1 MPGPPDSTRVV
12 TKLLVIEDDTALGRA
27 LRILLEA
34 HDYEVAIATT
44 GSEGLT
50 VAEREHPDAIILDL
64 YLPDMA
70 GVMVATALR
79 DWTDVPIV
87 ALSAVDTESAK
98 VAALDAGADDYV
110 TKPFV
115 VNEFLARLR
124 AVLRR
129 GTTTEAT
136 PVVVT
141 DDFTIDLRAKQIR
154 GHDGEIRLTPRQWQ
168 IVEQLV
174 RHPGRLVTQQQI
186 LQHAWGPEHDAKT
199 HYLRIYISQIRNKLE
214 PEPSRPRYFITEPGM
229 GYRFDNNGR

>member
-1 MPGPPDSTRVV
+1 V

-34 HDYEVAIATT
+34 HEYDVVIATT
-44 GSEGLT
+44 GGEGLT
-50 VAEREHPDAIILDL
+50 LAEHVRPDAVILDL

-87 ALSAVDTESAK
+87 ALSAGDTESEK

-110 TKPFV
+110 TKPFA

-129 GTTTEAT
+129 VTTVDAT
-136 PVVVT
+136 PVIVT

-154 GHDGEIRLTPRQWQ
+154 GHDGDIHLTPTQWQ
-168 IVEQLV
+168 IVERLV
-174 RHPGRLVTQQQI
+174 RQPGRLVTQQQL
-186 LQHAWGPEHDAKT
+186 LQHAWGPQHDNKT
-199 HYLRIYISQIRNKLE
+199 HYLRIYLSQIRNKLE
-214 PEPSRPRYFITEPGM
+214 PEPSQPRYFITEPGM
-229 GYRFDNNGR
+229 GYRFDNSKH

>member
-1 MPGPPDSTRVV
+1 V
-12 TKLLVIEDDTALGRA
+12 TKLLIIEDDTALGRA

-34 HDYEVAIATT
+34 HEYDVVIATT
-44 GSEGLT
+44 GGEGLT
-50 VAEREHPDAIILDL
+50 LAERVRPDAVILDL

-79 DWTDVPIV
+79 HWTDVPIV
-87 ALSAVDTESAK
+87 ALSAGDTESEK

-110 TKPFV
+110 TKPFA

-129 GTTTEAT
+129 VTNIEAT

-154 GHDGEIRLTPRQWQ
+154 GHAGDIHLTPTQWQ
-168 IVEQLV
+168 IVERLV
-174 RHPGRLVTQQQI
+174 RHPGRLVTQQQL
-186 LQHAWGPEHDAKT
+186 LQHAWGPQHDNKT

-214 PEPSRPRYFITEPGM
+214 PEPSQPRYFITEPGM
-229 GYRFDNNGR
+229 GYRFDNSTQ

>member
-1 MPGPPDSTRVV
+1 V
-12 TKLLVIEDDTALGRA
+12 TTLLIIEDDTALGRA

-34 HDYEVAIATT
+34 HEYDVVIATT
-44 GSEGLT
+44 GGEGLT
-50 VAEREHPDAIILDL
+50 LAERVRPDAVILDL

-70 GVMVATALR
+70 GVMVATTLR
-79 DWTDVPIV
+79 HWTDVPIV
-87 ALSAVDTESAK
+87 ALSAGDTETEK

-110 TKPFV
+110 TKPFA

-129 GTTTEAT
+129 MTNIETA

-154 GHDGEIRLTPRQWQ
+154 GHGGDIHLTPTQWQ
-168 IVEQLV
+168 IVERLV
-174 RHPGRLVTQQQI
+174 RHPGRLVTQQQ
-186 LQHAWGPEHDAKT
+186 LLHHAWGPQHDGKT

-214 PEPSRPRYFITEPGM
+214 PEPSQPRYFITEPGM
-229 GYRFDNNGR
+229 GYRFENSKH

>member
-1 MPGPPDSTRVV
+1 V

-34 HDYEVAIATT
+34 HDYDVVIATT
-44 GSEGLT
+44 GGEGLT
-50 VAEREHPDAIILDL
+50 LAERERPDAIILDL

-79 DWTDVPIV
+79 HWTDVPIV
-87 ALSAVDTESAK
+87 ALSAGDTEAAK

-129 GTTTEAT
+129 TTNADAS

-141 DDFTIDLRAKQIR
+141 NDFTIDLRAKQVR
-154 GHDGEIRLTPRQWQ
+154 GHDGEIRLTPTQWQ
-168 IVEQLV
+168 IVERLV
-174 RHPGRLVTQQQI
+174 RHPGRLVTQQEL
-186 LQHAWGPEHDAKT
+186 LQQGWGPDHEDKA
-199 HYLRIYISQIRNKLE
+199 HYLRVYISQIRTKLE

-229 GYRFDNNGR
+229 GYRFDNADTDSAALGR